1 MFFLYFDNM
10 MQLLLPLLFILLSP
24 APPNAEERVMISR
37 IRYIM
42 ELKAAA
48 GAQYWPG
55 FNTVAG
61 DVPLV
66 YFTDS
71 ATYAANPAPR
81 FITTFHP
88 TLIYQAPGLNIYK
101 TPQRI
106 NDAPF
111 HMATGMDLLDTTVF
125 NYREAYMFCSSLEA
139 AKKAVP
145 GIASTE
151 EWASMVLHE
160 YFHGFQHRHP
170 SMLDHYQKNLPNV
183 GVDRLDRV
191 YEGNEWFKK
200 MTDEENGFLLQAIN
214 SSDTALTQQ
223 YIRRFLT
230 KRKEKRALFLEK
242 QQYDI
247 SKYEMYY
254 EKLEGTARYV
264 EFQLL
269 NNFRNLPPDTGLQ
282 QVDTAYH
289 SHRHFKDFQLEKH
302 PWLFD
307 SARSGN
313 YVYATGFNMARLLDK
328 LKRPYKE
335 QLFNNG
341 ALALEDLLV
350 VSR

>member
-1 MFFLYFDNM
+1 MFFLYFDDM
-10 MQLLLPLLFILLSP
+10 VKLLLPLLFMLLSP

-37 IRYIM
+37 IKYIM
-42 ELKAAA
+42 QLKAAA
-48 GAQYWPG
+48 GQEYWPG

-81 FITTFHP
+81 FIATFHP
-88 TLIYQAPGLNIYK
+88 VLIYQAPGLNIYK

-106 NDAPF
+106 NDVPF

-125 NYREAYMFCSSLEA
+125 NYCEPYMFCSSLEA
-139 AKKAVP
+139 VQATVP
-145 GIASTE
+145 DVGSTE

-160 YFHGFQHRHP
+160 YFHGFQYRHAP
-170 SMLDHYQKNLPNV
+170 MLDHYVKNLLHV
-183 GVDRLDRV
+183 GADRLDRI

-200 MTDEENGFLLQAIN
+200 MTDEENGFLLLAIY
-214 SSDTALTQQ
+214 SSDTAVTQQ
-223 YIRRFLT
+223 YIHRFLA
-230 KRKEKRALFLEK
+230 KRKEKRARFLE
-242 QQYDI
+242 QQHYDI
-247 SKYEMYY
+247 RPYEVFY

-269 NNFRNLPPDTGLQ
+269 NNFRSLPADTGLQ
-282 QVDTAYH
+282 RVDTAYT
-289 SHRHFKDFQLEKH
+289 SHRDLRDFELEKH
-302 PWLFD
+302 LWLFD

-328 LKRPYKE
+328 LRRPYKE